1 MKWKWNLPI
10 YYFCFLIVFD
20 LLSSNYIRE
29 LDSYTLMYN
38 IYSYIRTFYHLMPLI
53 LIIVITIIELLKK
66 KRSFKNLINLVR
78 NYQGEDIPVRSVIT
92 TYANS
97 ITGNV
102 FSEPRAF

>member
-38 IYSYIRTFYHLMPLI
+38 TYSYIRTFYHLMPLI

-66 KRSFKNLINLVR
+66 KRSFKNLINLVFY
-78 NYQGEDIPVRSVIT
+78 NLVALYAVSTFFGFFIP
-92 TYANS
+92 NL
-97 ITGNV
+97 GNV
-102 FSEPRAF
+102 NT